1 VTLLRVL
8 ETVNVSECQSVRM
21 SKSMTVVVA
30 VNPGG
35 WVPSSVIQVIAK
47 REAPK
52 FLKNFTA
59 YVQEKTKDKEI
70 MF

>member
-1 VTLLRVL
+1 MFTYLLL
-8 ETVNVSECQSVRM
+8 I
-21 SKSMTVVVA
+21 A

-35 WVPSSVIQVIAK
+35 WVPASVIQVICK

-70 MF
+70 LF

>member
-1 VTLLRVL
+1 MKELTFENWICSVT
-8 ETVNVSECQSVRM
+8 
-21 SKSMTVVVA
+21 VA

-35 WVPSSVIQVIAK
+35 WVPASVIQVICK

-59 YVQEKTKDKEI
+59 YVQEKTKDREI

>member
-1 VTLLRVL
+1 VYVYLCVI
-8 ETVNVSECQSVRM
+8 
-21 SKSMTVVVA
+21 VV

-35 WVPSSVIQVIAK
+35 WVPASVIQVICK

>member
-1 VTLLRVL
+1 
-8 ETVNVSECQSVRM
+8 M

>member
-1 VTLLRVL
+1 MLRY
-8 ETVNVSECQSVRM
+8 NMCCM
-21 SKSMTVVVA
+21 VA
-30 VNPGG
+30 VVNPGG
-35 WVPSSVIQVIAK
+35 WVPASVIQVICK

-59 YVQEKTKDKEI
+59 YVQEKTRDKEI

>member
-1 VTLLRVL
+1 VEVALPVVAKYFAVTVQC
-8 ETVNVSECQSVRM
+8 VI
-21 SKSMTVVVA
+21 VVA
-30 VNPGG
+30 VSPGG
-35 WVPSSVIQVIAK
+35 WVPSSVIQVICK

-52 FLKNFTA
+52 FLRNFTT

>member
-1 VTLLRVL
+1 MWYVI
-8 ETVNVSECQSVRM
+8 
-21 SKSMTVVVA
+21 VVV
-30 VNPGG
+30 VSPGG
-35 WVPSSVIQVIAK
+35 WVPTSVIQVICK